1 MQKEEKMCRGFD
13 YAGSTIRFVR
23 KSFTSTPSLRF
34 YSRRITVGLVVLA
47 FFIMTHPASSQ
58 IAIEPPYDT
67 IYTFLDLGPVP
78 GLPTFYGGLT
88 FLLDDPDTLI
98 IGGDAN
104 TSNGALYAIEVIRDT
119 ADHIV
124 GFSGSASFF
133 ADAAYNDGGVAYGPD
148 DVLFLSRWPSN
159 EMGQTMW
166 GSTTTDTI
174 IDLYDFSVAYSH
186 AALNFVPAGFPGEG
200 DLKLVSWPNGQWYT
214 AYISPDGSGTYDI
227 DSVNYETTISGG
239 PEGFIYIPP
248 GSPLFSDYN
257 SMLVSEWSADEVAA
271 YELDATGNPDPPT
284 RVSFITGLYGAEGAA
299 IDPLTGD
306 FLFSTFGG
314 GDRVIVVQGF
324 ATPGVS
330 ETITREIGDLFALK
344 QIGPNP
350 FSQHTSLT
358 FCLRRSGYVTLKVF
372 DILGQ
377 VITTL
382 VAHQLSAGT
391 HTITW
396 NASGVSSGVYFCR
409 LGYSGFVAEKKLLLL
424 R

>member
-1 MQKEEKMCRGFD
+1 M
-13 YAGSTIRFVR
+13 I
-23 KSFTSTPSLRF
+23 
-34 YSRRITVGLVVLA
+34 
-47 FFIMTHPASSQ
+47 HPAVGQ
-58 IAIEPPYDT
+58 IVIEPPYDT

-78 GLPTFYGGLT
+78 GLPTYYGGLT
-88 FLLDDPDTLI
+88 FLLTDPDTLI

-104 TSNGALYAIEVIRDT
+104 TSSGSLYSIEVVRDT

-124 GFSGSASFF
+124 GFTGSVSFF

-148 DVLFLSRWPSN
+148 DVLFLSRWDVN
-159 EMGQTMW
+159 ELGQTMW
-166 GSTTTDTI
+166 GSTITDKI
-174 IDLYDFSVAYSH
+174 IDLYDFGVQYSH

-227 DSVNYETTISGG
+227 DSVNYETSISGG
-239 PEGFIYIPP
+239 PEGFIYVPP

-257 SMLVSEWSADEVAA
+257 SMLISEWTADEVAT
-271 YELDATGNPDPPT
+271 YELDASGNPDPST

-324 ATPGVS
+324 AAPGAA
-330 ETITREIGDLFALK
+330 ENPTREVLNPFELT

-350 FSQHTSLT
+350 FSNYTTIAFSLP
-358 FCLRRSGYVTLKVF
+358 RSGIAKLRIF

-377 VITTL
+377 EVTTL
-382 VAHQLSAGT
+382 IAHQLPAGT
-391 HTITW
+391 HRATW
-396 NASGVSSGVYFCR
+396 NASGVASGVYFCR
-409 LGYSGFVAEKKLLLL
+409 FECSGIVAEKKLLLVK
-424 R
+424 